1 MSMNFLRF
9 PIPDLDGI
17 QSEPGGPAPERIV
30 SGNPVFRTW
39 TFDARDNETLFS
51 GVWESTPGK
60 WRISYD
66 EWEFCSILSGR
77 SIITHE
83 DGREMRV
90 ASGDAFIIEPGFR
103 GWWETVETTRK
114 IFVIRLP
121 LLHQP

>member
-9 PIPDLDGI
+9 PIPDLDSI
-17 QSEPGGPAPERIV
+17 PSENGAPAPERLV

-39 TFDARDNETLFS
+39 TLDARDNDTLFS

-90 ASGDAFIIEPGFR
+90 AGGDAFIIEPGFR
-103 GWWETVETTRK
+103 GWWETIETTRK
-114 IFVIRLP
+114 IFVVRLP
-121 LLHQP
+121 LTHQP

>member
-1 MSMNFLRF
+1 MNFLRF
-9 PIPDLDGI
+9 PLSDLESVP
-17 QSEPGGPAPERIV
+17 SEAGAPAPDRIV

-39 TFDARDNETLFS
+39 TLDARDNDTLFS

-60 WRISYD
+60 WRITYD

-83 DGREMRV
+83 DGREMSV
-90 ASGDAFIIEPGFR
+90 AGGDSFIIEPGFR

-121 LLHQP
+121 LTHQP

>member
-1 MSMNFLRF
+1 MNFVRF
-9 PIPDLDGI
+9 PFSDLESIP
-17 QSEPGGPAPERIV
+17 SEAGAPAPDRIV

-39 TFDARDNETLFS
+39 TLDARDNDTLFS

-60 WRISYD
+60 WRISYE

-83 DGREMRV
+83 DGREMSV
-90 ASGDAFIIEPGFR
+90 AGGDSFIIEPGFR
-103 GWWETVETTRK
+103 GWWETVETTQK

-121 LLHQP
+121 LTHQP

>member
-1 MSMNFLRF
+1 MNFLRF
-9 PIPDLDGI
+9 PIPDLDSI
-17 QSEPGGPAPERIV
+17 QSETGAPAPERVV

-39 TFDARDNETLFS
+39 TLDARDNDTLFS

-66 EWEFCSILSGR
+66 EWEFCSILSGC

-90 ASGDAFIIEPGFR
+90 AGGDAFIIEPGFR
-103 GWWETVETTRK
+103 GWWETIETTRK
-114 IFVIRLP
+114 IFVVRLP
-121 LLHQP
+121 LTHQP